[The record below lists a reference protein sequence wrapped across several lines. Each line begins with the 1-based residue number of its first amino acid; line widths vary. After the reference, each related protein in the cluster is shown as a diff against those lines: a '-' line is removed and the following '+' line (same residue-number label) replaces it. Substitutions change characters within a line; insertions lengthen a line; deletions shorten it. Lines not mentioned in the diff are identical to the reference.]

1 MNAAVG
7 IYANQ
12 AGVPTLVAPDTAA
25 ATAVFAAHQNKLPSV
40 ATVGASLVSVASSS
54 AAVVVPASSATKPSL
69 KVVIP
74 QTTAGHSS
82 LVCFCVFCTYYS
94 MMKALSVKLTMVSS
108 VVGSCVDSRPMLLTC

>member
-1 MNAAVG
+1 MG

-12 AGVPTLVAPDTAA
+12 VGVQALVAQDTAA
-25 ATAVFAAHQNKLPSV
+25 AAAVFAAHQNKLPSV

-54 AAVVVPASSATKPSL
+54 AAVVAPASSATKPSL

-82 LVCFCVFCTYYS
+82 LVCCCVFCTYYS
-94 MMKALSVKLTMVSS
+94 VMKALSVKRTMVSS
-108 VVGSCVDSRPMLLTC
+108 VVGSCVDSRSMLLTC